1 MTFRGGIWLAGV
13 MALGC
18 GAIVG
23 ANGAQACGHGCNVAD
38 SQHTKA
44 ARTTAGA
51 TTTAKAPPSRSTDH
65 HKPPLQQIA
74 KPMCRVLSLT

>member
-23 ANGAQACGHGCNVAD
+23 ANGAQACGNGKVIFEDKFETLDPSWGKA
-38 SQHTKA
+38 SGRSTKA
-44 ARTTAGA
+44 
-51 TTTAKAPPSRSTDH
+51 PW
-65 HKPPLQQIA
+65 
-74 KPMCRVLSLT
+74 